1 MSEYGTVGGV
11 PVGDEDIEAMVAN
24 AEALSAYLAA

>member
-11 PVGDEDIEAMVAN
+11 PVGDEDIDWIQNSM
-24 AEALSAYLAA
+24 LR